1 MLSYPD
7 AYIASTPK
15 EMWLD
20 RLSGHSTP
28 APLSPS
34 PSPSAPQSRS
44 YSPAGRRPSH
54 LLPQTGAQRPGFS
67 PRSSSLSLVSNDSAA
82 SLLGNARKTNGST
95 LKQATAVANYVE
107 PLEVLNKLLGAD
119 IRSSTGAAKSIINGN
134 DGFAEGLDF
143 EDLTLHEIAEDKA
156 QKEVSYVQKTQT
168 VDECSY
174 TYFNWKYL
182 CPICSLYTDEKDQT
196 KFEDLHRSIRACD
209 DILNSVE
216 LNLTKFQ
223 NDLGAVSAEI
233 ETLQARSTALSLRLE
248 NRKVVE
254 KGLGPIV
261 EGITVSPAVVKKI
274 SEGAI
279 DEAWV
284 VALNEVEKRSKA
296 LDAKSKE
303 LQNIKGIADL
313 KPLLAQLV
321 NIVSKSSIPVP
332 MTMIVVLISSYR
344 LSKESEISLL
354 HRSKL

>member
-1 MLSYPD
+1 M
-7 AYIASTPK
+7 
-15 EMWLD
+15 
-20 RLSGHSTP
+20 
-28 APLSPS
+28 
-34 PSPSAPQSRS
+34 
-44 YSPAGRRPSH
+44 
-54 LLPQTGAQRPGFS
+54 
-67 PRSSSLSLVSNDSAA
+67 
-82 SLLGNARKTNGST
+82 
-95 LKQATAVANYVE
+95 
-107 PLEVLNKLLGAD
+107 LNKLLGAD
-119 IRSSTGAAKSIINGN
+119 IRSSTGAGNSIVDGN

-143 EDLTLHEIAEDKA
+143 EDLTLHEIAGDEA
-156 QKEVSYVQKTQT
+156 QEEVSYVQKTQT

-174 TYFNWKYL
+174 TSIGNIYSRLLIIY
-182 CPICSLYTDEKDQT
+182 LYTDEKDKT

-216 LNLTKFQ
+216 LNLTNFQ

-261 EGITVSPAVVKKI
+261 EEITVSPAVVKKI

-303 LQNIKGIADL
+303 LRNIKGIADL
-313 KPLLAQLV
+313 KPLLDQLV
-321 NIVSKSSIPVP
+321 NTVSKSSIPVRMP
-332 MTMIVVLISSYR
+332 MIVVLISSYR
-344 LSKESEISLL
+344 LLKESEISLL
-354 HRSKL
+354 HKSKL